1 MWYKRLYFLEDL
13 SLALERVER
22 AGLEVDDGDGELGG
36 AGEAELDSRAER
48 EERLVRPLRV
58 ARPLLLLPF
67 VWPLLLPLVPFAAA
81 AAAAAAAAT
90 ASVSMATLVQSF
102 LATGSGERMGGLWGR
117 FRLFLL

>member
-1 MWYKRLYFLEDL
+1 M
-13 SLALERVER
+13 
-22 AGLEVDDGDGELGG
+22 DDGDGELGG

-81 AAAAAAAAT
+81 AAAAAT